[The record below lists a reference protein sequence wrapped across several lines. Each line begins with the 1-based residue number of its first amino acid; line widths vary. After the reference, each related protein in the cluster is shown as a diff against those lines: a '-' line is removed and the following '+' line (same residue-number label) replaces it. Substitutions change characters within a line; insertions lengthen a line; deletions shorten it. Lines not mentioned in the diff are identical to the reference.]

1 MLKVHVVLV
10 IVFYKFAVRV
20 KHFDLRDFST
30 SFIISILFLKARLIF
45 YLLNIEKK
53 QTQRSKR
60 FLAS

>member
-1 MLKVHVVLV
+1 MLKVHVVFV

-45 YLLNIEKK
+45 YLLYIEKNNRHK
-53 QTQRSKR
+53 D
-60 FLAS
+60 L